1 MLLPNPYGD
10 LKMDSEDRST
20 QKDTSSSAVT
30 SSLSDLIARLEKAT
44 GPDRELGNDVL
55 LACGWV
61 CEEHGNGGPDTYL
74 TWAPSADDD
83 DFMDGDQPDPTSS
96 IDAAMTLA
104 LDGWILDS
112 MSDEATGHVCEL
124 VITGCAVEVTNGQFM
139 APCTAATRPLALA
152 GAWLKARSLPAT

>member
-20 QKDTSSSAVT
+20 QKDTSSSAGAL
-30 SSLSDLIARLEKAT
+30 SLSDLIARLEKAT

-96 IDAAMTLA
+96 IDAAMTLVPKGMEKDFTDLYGVARVSVGINANPGPFYGTHEGGSLAIA
-104 LDGWILDS
+104 LCI
-112 MSDEATGHVCEL
+112 
-124 VITGCAVEVTNGQFM
+124 
-139 APCTAATRPLALA
+139 AA
-152 GAWLKARSLPAT
+152 LKARSLPAI

>member
-1 MLLPNPYGD
+1 
-10 LKMDSEDRST
+10 MDSADRST

-30 SSLSDLIARLEKAT
+30 SSLGDLIERLEKAT
-44 GPDRELGNDVL
+44 GPDRELDEQIQAAISGATLEKQADGRNAYHRDGFWISIGKVL
-55 LACGWV
+55 
-61 CEEHGNGGPDTYL
+61 PY
-74 TWAPSADDD
+74 
-83 DFMDGDQPDPTSS
+83 TSS

-112 MSDEATGHVCEL
+112 MSDEATGRVCEL

-152 GAWLKARSLPAT
+152 GAWLKARSSPQSDLT